1 MKQKKI
7 RNKAVKFPIGLKLVL
22 IFAIMV
28 IFALG
33 ATVLMVSQ
41 LFTSDVGIRANDNNL
56 EINRQTSGTVQ
67 TVFLNVQSD
76 TNSLLNFLLLL
87 QDDEDYDVKVNAL
100 FEDLC
105 NHNPEIQFLY
115 SSSLGYRFSEEFL
128 HTQKDITS
136 DFNNW
141 ILKNGSMKKRAL
153 EGSVEIKNISSMFD
167 DEVMFC
173 IAFTHRNPMTNQDD
187 FICVAFDPEKSNT
200 NLMETCLGNINSSFV
215 VNKQGE
221 VLIDE
226 DQNLVKAGKDLSYN
240 TLVKEA
246 MTAATIEGKQM
257 EITDEAGVAWLCA
270 SRLIVGDM
278 VVVTKIEK
286 AIVYESI
293 IHSTIR
299 TVLVSLAVFFLT
311 ILIIRFFSITLSN
324 PIEDLVAATKEI
336 DAGNYEIEL
345 RPRTKDEIGVLTD
358 SFINMTGGLKQ
369 RQRLMSSFS
378 KFTNRVIAEKAANG
392 ELTVGGESLNATV
405 FFSDI
410 RSFTAM
416 SEKMTP
422 EEVVEFLNDYFTR
435 MVDCVNKTNGI
446 VDKFIGDA
454 VMAVWGAATT
464 NGSPEADAWA
474 AVKAA
479 LMMRIALYHFNQNQ
493 IKNGRN
499 PIKIGCGINS
509 GPIVAGQI
517 GSEDHMNYTVIGDT
531 VNLASRT
538 EALNKPFATDIL
550 ITENTYKLIKN
561 KVIVEEMPGV
571 HVKGKEDAI
580 KMYAVVNAV
589 GVKGPED
596 IHALR
601 KFLGWDEPEDI
612 SKVNTDE
619 EEKKYKISSK

>member
-1 MKQKKI
+1 MKQKRV

-22 IFAIMV
+22 IFAVMV

-33 ATVLMVSQ
+33 ATTLMVSQ
-41 LFTSDVGIRANDNNL
+41 LFTSDVGIRANDNNM

-67 TVFLNVQSD
+67 NVFLNVQSD

-87 QDDEDYDVKVNAL
+87 QEDEDYDIKVNAL

-105 NHNPEIQFLY
+105 NHNPEIQFMY
-115 SSSLGYRFSEEFL
+115 STSLGYRFSEEFL
-128 HTQKDITS
+128 LANGDIEE
-136 DFNNW
+136 DFNKWLVKDNQ
-141 ILKNGSMKKRAL
+141 IEKSAM
-153 EGSVEIKNISSMFD
+153 EGSVEIKNISNLFD
-167 DEVMFC
+167 DVLMYC
-173 IAFTHRNPMTNQDD
+173 IAFSHRNPISQKDD
-187 FICVAFDPEKSNT
+187 FVCVAFNPEKSASKLIEACT
-200 NLMETCLGNINSSFV
+200 GNVNSSFV
-215 VNKQGE
+215 VNKYGE
-221 VLIDE
+221 TLISDDME
-226 DQNLVKAGKDLSYN
+226 LMKTGKKVSDSILVKK
-240 TLVKEA
+240 A
-246 MTAATIEGKQM
+246 MENATIEGKQM
-257 EITDEAGVAWLCA
+257 EITDDNEVIWLCA
-270 SRLIVGDM
+270 SRVIAGDM
-278 VVVTKIEK
+278 VVVTRIEK
-286 AIVYESI
+286 SIVYESI
-293 IHSTIR
+293 FHSTLR
-299 TVLVSLAVFFLT
+299 TLLVSMAVFFLT

-336 DAGNYEIEL
+336 DAGNYEIKL
-345 RPRTKDEIGVLTD
+345 KPRTKDEIGVLTD
-358 SFINMTGGLKQ
+358 SFMSMTGGLQQ

-392 ELTVGGESLNATV
+392 ELTMGGESKNATV

-422 EEVVEFLNDYFTR
+422 EQVVDFLNDYFTR

-464 NGSPEADAWA
+464 NGNPAADAWA

-550 ITENTYKLIKN
+550 ITENTYKLVKDKI
-561 KVIVEEMPGV
+561 IVEEMPGV
-571 HVKGKEDAI
+571 HVKGKEEAI
-580 KMYAVVNAV
+580 KMYAVINAV

-601 KFLGWDEPEDI
+601 KFLGWDEPQDI

-619 EEKKYKISSK
+619 EEKKYKISGK